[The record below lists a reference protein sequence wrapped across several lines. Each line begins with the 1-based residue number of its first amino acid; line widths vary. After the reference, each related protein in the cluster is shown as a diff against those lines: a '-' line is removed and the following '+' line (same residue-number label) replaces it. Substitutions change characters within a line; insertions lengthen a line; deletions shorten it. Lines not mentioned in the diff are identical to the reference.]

1 MINDPRNLAVVT
13 IVILQP
19 NQLGDRL
26 KGLRDYMRAYFLILR
41 HVRLPFAPL
50 PWAKTPPPDVD
61 SYAGNPAHASF

>member
-1 MINDPRNLAVVT
+1 MMNDPRNLAVVT

-26 KGLRDYMRAYFLILR
+26 KGLRDYVRAYFVIVR

-61 SYAGNPAHASF
+61 IYAGNPAHASF